1 MSIPFPYTL
10 HHDAFGHLLLKDA
23 EDNEFRDV
31 TPVRAHP
38 ISAPEEGIALLAA
51 DGHELAWIGNLS
63 DLPAP
68 TRTLIEQSLQAR
80 EFMPE
85 IRSLISVSSFAT
97 PSTWEVDTNRGR
109 THFILKGEEDIRRM
123 PGGILMISDAHGIQF
138 MIRNLTDLD
147 RHSRRLLDRFL

>member
-1 MSIPFPYTL
+1 MSTPFPYTL
-10 HHDAFGHLLLKDA
+10 HHDAFGHLQLRDA
-23 EDNEFRDV
+23 EGNEYEDV

-51 DGHELAWIGNLS
+51 DGHELAWIENLS
-63 DLPAP
+63 DLPEQ
-68 TRTLIEQSLQAR
+68 TRELIEQSLQGR

-85 IRSLISVSSFAT
+85 IHRLIGVSGFAT
-97 PSTWEVDTNRGR
+97 PSTWEVETNRGR

-123 PGGILMISDAHGIQF
+123 PGGILLISDAHGIQF
-138 MIRNLTDLD
+138 MIRNLTELD